1 MDIIHHCP
9 LVVYETP
16 QMAKARE
23 LAISELNMTDREF
36 NTLKGQ
42 YALMC
47 QLLRIAQL
55 ENKS

>member
-1 MDIIHHCP
+1 MAEQPIN
-9 LVVYETP
+9 LVYETE
-16 QMAKARE
+16 QMAQARE

-47 QLLRIAQL
+47 QLLRLAQL
-55 ENKS
+55 ENKP